1 MTTPTRGLPAHLVD
15 FVQALRTHHVDVG
28 PGETVDAAAVMAE
41 IDLLRREHLREGLAA
56 ALLRRS
62 GQRQTFDAL
71 FDLWFPLGQGAAL
84 GEVALPYAEDGSV
97 DIDALRDLLAQLL
110 ADGDTAALS
119 ELARAVVDGLGA
131 LGVGKGSGTGSGGTG
146 SGGTGSGGS
155 GTGQEGQGGTPS
167 GFSSYQALNSV
178 RPETLLARVLADL
191 RGRRAADAGDGAD
204 SPFAEEVARRET
216 RARIADFRRL
226 VQAET
231 ARRGSEIRGREAA
244 ARTGVRRQAE
254 QTDFLSANADTLA
267 DLRRRVAPLGRH
279 LATRLAARRR
289 RAHRGPIDMRR
300 TLRRSMSTGGVPVNL
315 VHRRPRPGRP
325 ELVLLCDV
333 SGSVAGFSH
342 FTMMLVQALRE
353 QFSRI
358 RIFCFVDGCVE
369 VTDLFTPGA
378 DLTQVLTEV
387 HARPGLLAWSG
398 HSDYGRAFDRFAE
411 RWPDAVTDRSSLLVL
426 GDARTNHQDPA
437 LGVLARIV
445 GRARHAHWLN
455 PEPERQW
462 GTGDSAARE
471 YGRVMPMHEC
481 RTAAQLAGV
490 VGGLLPV

>member
-1 MTTPTRGLPAHLVD
+1 MSDTRTPSPAPARRGGLPAHLVD

-41 IDLLRREHLREGLAA
+41 LDLLRREHLREGLAA

-84 GEVALPYAEDGSV
+84 GEVALPYTEDGAV
-97 DIDALRDLLAQLL
+97 DIDALRELLAQLL

-146 SGGTGSGGS
+146 AGQDGT
-155 GTGQEGQGGTPS
+155 GGTPS

-191 RGRRAADAGDGAD
+191 RGRREAADDAAD
-204 SPFAEEVARRET
+204 TPFAEEVARRET
-216 RARIADFRRL
+216 RARIAEFRRL

-254 QTDFLSANADTLA
+254 QTDFLSASADTLA

-378 DLTQVLTEV
+378 DLAQVLTEV
-387 HARPGLLAWSG
+387 HSRPGLLAWSG

-437 LGVLARIV
+437 LGVLAGIV
-445 GRARHAHWLN
+445 ARARHAHWLN

>member
-1 MTTPTRGLPAHLVD
+1 MSTPRRPSPVAPPARGGLPAHLVD

-41 IDLLRREHLREGLAA
+41 LDLLRREQLREGLAA

-62 GQRQTFDAL
+62 GQRATFDAL

-84 GEVALPYAEDGSV
+84 GEVALPYADDGSV
-97 DIDALRDLLAQLL
+97 DVDALRDLLAQLL

-131 LGVGKGSGTGSGGTG
+131 LGVGNSQGTGSGGTG
-146 SGGTGSGGS
+146 AGKDGSGGS
-155 GTGQEGQGGTPS
+155 PS
-167 GFSSYQALNSV
+167 GFSSYQALNRV

-191 RGRRAADAGDGAD
+191 RDRRGSDGGDAAD

-216 RARIADFRRL
+216 RARIAEFRRL

-254 QTDFLSANADTLA
+254 QTDFLSASAETLA

-378 DLTQVLTEV
+378 DLAQVLTEV
-387 HARPGLLAWSG
+387 HSRPGLVAWSG

-437 LGVLARIV
+437 LGVLAGIV
-445 GRARHAHWLN
+445 ARARHAHWLN

>member
-1 MTTPTRGLPAHLVD
+1 MASTPTRGLPAHLVD
-15 FVQALRTHHVDVG
+15 FVHALRHHHVDVG
-28 PGETVDAAAVMAE
+28 PGETVDAAAVLAE
-41 IDLLRREHLREGLAA
+41 LDLLRRDQLREGLAA

-71 FDLWFPLGQGAAL
+71 FELWWPLGQGAAL

-97 DIDALRDLLAQLL
+97 DVDALRDLLAQLL

-131 LGVGKGSGTGSGGTG
+131 LGAGKGSG
-146 SGGTGSGGS
+146 
-155 GTGQEGQGGTPS
+155 GQGGGKDGQSGTPS

-178 RPETLLARVLADL
+178 RPETLLARVLAEL
-191 RGRRAADAGDGAD
+191 RSRRGEQD

-216 RARIADFRRL
+216 RARIAEFRSM

-231 ARRGSEIRGREAA
+231 TRRGSEIRGREAA

-254 QTDFLSANADTLA
+254 QTDFLSAGADTLA

-289 RAHRGPIDMRR
+289 RARRGPIDLRR

-333 SGSVAGFSH
+333 SGSVAGFSQ

-353 QFSRI
+353 QFSRV
-358 RIFCFVDGCVE
+358 RVFCFVDGCVE
-369 VTDLFTPGA
+369 VSDLFVPGA
-378 DLTQVLTEV
+378 DLAGIITEV
-387 HARPGLLAWSG
+387 HTRPGIVAWSG
-398 HSDYGRAFDRFAE
+398 HSDYGRAFGRFAE
-411 RWPDAVTDRSSLLVL
+411 RWPEAVSERTSLLVL
-426 GDARTNHQDPA
+426 GDARTNHQDPNTR
-437 LGVLARIV
+437 VLAGIV
-445 GRARHAHWLN
+445 GKARHAHWLN
-455 PEPERQW
+455 PEPQRQW
-462 GTGDSAARE
+462 GTGDSAAPE
-471 YGRVMPMHEC
+471 YARVLPMHEC

>member
-1 MTTPTRGLPAHLVD
+1 
-15 FVQALRTHHVDVG
+15 VQALRRHHVDVG

-41 IDLLRREHLREGLAA
+41 LDLLRREQLREGLAA

-84 GEVALPYAEDGSV
+84 GEVALPYKDDGADGTV
-97 DIDALRDLLAQLL
+97 DIDALRELLAQLL

-131 LGVGKGSGTGSGGTG
+131 LGVGNGPGTGT
-146 SGGTGSGGS
+146 GGS
-155 GTGQEGQGGTPS
+155 GTGRDGATGTPS

-191 RGRRAADAGDGAD
+191 RGRRDADPDAAD
-204 SPFAEEVARRET
+204 SPFAEEVARRQT
-216 RARIADFRRL
+216 RERIAEFRRM

-254 QTDFLSANADTLA
+254 QTDFLSAGADTLA

-289 RAHRGPIDMRR
+289 RAHRGAIDMRR

-378 DLTQVLTEV
+378 DLGEVLTEV
-387 HARPGLLAWSG
+387 HTRPGLVAWSG
-398 HSDYGRAFDRFAE
+398 HSDYGRAIDRFAE
-411 RWPDAVTDRSSLLVL
+411 RWPDAVTDRTSLLVL

-437 LGVLARIV
+437 LGVLAGIV
-445 GRARHAHWLN
+445 ARARHAHWLN
-455 PEPERQW
+455 PEPEKQW